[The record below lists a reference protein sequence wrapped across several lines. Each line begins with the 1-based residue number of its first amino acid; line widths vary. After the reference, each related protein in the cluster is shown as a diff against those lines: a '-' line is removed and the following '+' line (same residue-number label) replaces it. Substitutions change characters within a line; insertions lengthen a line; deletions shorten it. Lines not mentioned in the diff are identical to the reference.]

1 MFLNFQDV
9 FKYKSV
15 ISIERKYNIIRLKIY
30 AEQNKCSEKYP

>member
-15 ISIERKYNIIRLKIY
+15 ISIERKYNIIRLIENEGY
-30 AEQNKCSEKYP
+30 VFNVS